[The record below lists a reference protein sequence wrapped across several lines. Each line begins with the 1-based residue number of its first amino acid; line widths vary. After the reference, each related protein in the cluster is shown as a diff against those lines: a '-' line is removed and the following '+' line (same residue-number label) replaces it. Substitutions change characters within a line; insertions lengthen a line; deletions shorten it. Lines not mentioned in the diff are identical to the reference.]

1 MLQDT
6 VYDATIG
13 LLKQYQE
20 KTLDLAKIMTLKFY
34 VQGLK
39 LFRKHLVLV
48 FFLIFTVILLAVSIV
63 VIPVAMVMLT
73 SWASQTKILCI
84 GLLGLFYIGITAGL
98 MSLLFSEEK
107 WMQVSGIKEL
117 LDEFDTK
124 SNS

>member
-20 KTLDLAKIMTLKFY
+20 KTLDLVKIMSLRFY

-48 FFLIFTVILLAVSIV
+48 FFLIFTVILLAVSVV

-84 GLLGLFYIGITAGL
+84 GLLGLLYIGITAGL

-107 WMQVSGIKEL
+107 WMQVSGVKEL
-117 LDEFDTK
+117 LDELEGTPK
-124 SNS
+124 S

>member
-20 KTLDLAKIMTLKFY
+20 KTLDLVKIMSLKFY

-63 VIPVAMVMLT
+63 VIPVAIVMLT
-73 SWASQTKILCI
+73 SWATQTKILCI
-84 GLLGLFYIGITAGL
+84 ALLGLFYIGITAGL
-98 MSLLFSEEK
+98 MSILFSEEK

-117 LDEFDTK
+117 LDELDPASK
-124 SNS
+124 S